1 MMHTFAKYL
10 LGIAILLGGMAQLFA
25 TSNFNVDSVEDIIGN
40 VSEASTS
47 SLLSVYSKDDQGHL
61 DFEKFFT
68 EITES
73 EEVEGSHDQSGNPVS
88 FHHQIS
94 IVFLYAFSCL
104 RTLEAHSNPLFDQ
117 KESLSRTV
125 YKKYIQFQ
133 VFRI

>member
-1 MMHTFAKYL
+1 MRQTFAKYL

-40 VSEASTS
+40 VSEASNTNQ
-47 SLLSVYSKDDQGHL
+47 LTLSSKDNQGHF

-73 EEVEGSHDQSGNPVS
+73 EEVEGSHDQNGNSIS
-88 FHHQIS
+88 FHHQVS
-94 IVFLYAFSCL
+94 IAFLYAFSCL
-104 RTLEAHSNPLFDQ
+104 RTLEAQSNPLFDQ
-117 KESLSRTV
+117 NESLSRTV